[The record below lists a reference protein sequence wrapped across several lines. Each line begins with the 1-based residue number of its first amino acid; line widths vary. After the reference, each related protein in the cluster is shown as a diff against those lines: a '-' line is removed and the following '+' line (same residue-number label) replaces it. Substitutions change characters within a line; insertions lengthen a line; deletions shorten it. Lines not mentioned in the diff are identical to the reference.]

1 MRRRHTRRAAA
12 MRRWPAVLAALA
24 ALAAPAPAAAAIVGA
39 GGGEL
44 TYGAADGERNDLT
57 IALDGGFLVVSD
69 PGASELQVYP
79 GCAATADPR
88 VARCARRPGSRGSGS
103 VWTTR
108 TTG

>member
-1 MRRRHTRRAAA
+1 
-12 MRRWPAVLAALA
+12 MRRWPAALAALA

-39 GGGEL
+39 GAGEL

-57 IALDGGFLVVSD
+57 IALDGDFLVVSD
-69 PGASELQVYP
+69 PGASQLQVYP

-88 VARCARRPGSRGSGS
+88 VARCAAAADHAARDRPASTG
-103 VWTTR
+103 